1 MFHIVLNANENYI
14 KYAAVLM
21 TSIIQKTDLNKSMS
35 EFCNFDTDEGYVFH
49 ILSDFISESMKVRIS
64 NLEKQLNDIYP
75 CKIVLHILND
85 DEFKGM
91 LKWRGNYLAYYRIK
105 MASVLPRDLKI
116 CLYLDCDMLCF
127 GDLRELLSVDINN
140 YQAAVCLDGNNHK
153 KNKKVFFSL
162 KGREK
167 YKFSNIEKY
176 FNSGF
181 ILVNLDRWRRDN
193 IENKS
198 IDFLKK
204 FKTLYPDQDALNIA
218 LTEVLTLPMRWNLLL
233 AYYVV
238 NVNNSKK
245 LFRDQSKYSSL
256 HYTQYEF
263 KTELNNIKIAHF
275 TVEPSKPWD
284 KLSYGIFGDNLEN
297 IPYPFYKEYWLA
309 AKNTPEFSLE
319 LMQIKEDIE
328 NSQIESLVN
337 GLGKRVKKEFKLYT
351 LRTSYRKLRKAIVF
365 LYIINIIFIAYVIY
379 FK

>member
-1 MFHIVLNANENYI
+1 NENYI

-233 AYYVV
+233 AYCVA

>member
-153 KNKKVFFSL
+153 KK
-162 KGREK
+162 
-167 YKFSNIEKY
+167 
-176 FNSGF
+176 
-181 ILVNLDRWRRDN
+181 
-193 IENKS
+193 
-198 IDFLKK
+198 
-204 FKTLYPDQDALNIA
+204 
-218 LTEVLTLPMRWNLLL
+218 
-233 AYYVV
+233 
-238 NVNNSKK
+238 
-245 LFRDQSKYSSL
+245 
-256 HYTQYEF
+256 
-263 KTELNNIKIAHF
+263 
-275 TVEPSKPWD
+275 
-284 KLSYGIFGDNLEN
+284 
-297 IPYPFYKEYWLA
+297 
-309 AKNTPEFSLE
+309 
-319 LMQIKEDIE
+319 
-328 NSQIESLVN
+328 
-337 GLGKRVKKEFKLYT
+337 
-351 LRTSYRKLRKAIVF
+351 
-365 LYIINIIFIAYVIY
+365 
-379 FK
+379 

>member
-49 ILSDFISESMKVRIS
+49 ILSDHISESMKVRIS

-105 MASVLPRDLKI
+105 MASVLPQNLKI

-233 AYYVV
+233 SYVAA

-275 TVEPSKPWD
+275 IVESYKPWD
-284 KLSYGIFGDNLEN
+284 KLSYGIFGDNFEN

-337 GLGKRVKKEFKLYT
+337 GLGKRVEKEFKLYT

>member
-233 AYYVV
+233 AYYVA

-351 LRTSYRKLRKAIVF
+351 LRTSYRKLRKA
-365 LYIINIIFIAYVIY
+365 
-379 FK
+379 

>member
-105 MASVLPRDLKI
+105 MASVLPQNLKI

-233 AYYVV
+233 SYVV
-238 NVNNSKK
+238 ANVNNSKK

-275 TVEPSKPWD
+275 IVEPSKPWD

-337 GLGKRVKKEFKLYT
+337 GLGKRVEKEFKLYT
-351 LRTSYRKLRKAIVF
+351 LRTSYRKLR
-365 LYIINIIFIAYVIY
+365 
-379 FK
+379 

>member
-49 ILSDFISESMKVRIS
+49 ILSDHISESMKVRIS

-105 MASVLPRDLKI
+105 MASVLPQNLKI

-233 AYYVV
+233 SYVA

-275 TVEPSKPWD
+275 IVESYKPWD
-284 KLSYGIFGDNLEN
+284 KLSYGIFGDNFEN

-337 GLGKRVKKEFKLYT
+337 GLGKRVEKEFKLYT

>member
-105 MASVLPRDLKI
+105 MASVLPQNLKI

-204 FKTLYPDQDALNIA
+204 FQTLYPDQDALNIA

-233 AYYVV
+233 SYVV
-238 NVNNSKK
+238 ANVNNSKK

-275 TVEPSKPWD
+275 IVEPSKPWD

-337 GLGKRVKKEFKLYT
+337 GLGKRVEKEFKLYT

-365 LYIINIIFIAYVIY
+365 LYIINIIFIPYVIY